1 MGDQTMRKLL
11 LSLLVLLMPVLAAA
25 QNNTLPSAPHL
36 LVKGHAEVR
45 VVPDRFTIHLTVDVT
60 NMSPNVAREKVEA
73 HMQRLLK
80 SLDAGGALH
89 AETHASNLS
98 IEPQTEYRDDKQVF
112 VGTEVSRTVDATF
125 DNWDKLRAFIA
136 LVPTDKEVQINSMN
150 AHRSDIGE
158 IKLRLRK
165 AAIENSRQ
173 AAGKIANAYG
183 LKLEGV
189 YSVSEVAPNFAYGV
203 QAGSWQSPD
212 ALQEVTVTGSRM
224 PPPQVREIAAD
235 LRVGTMT
242 IQQDIYAVYLTAAK

>member
-1 MGDQTMRKLL
+1 M
-11 LSLLVLLMPVLAAA
+11 
-25 QNNTLPSAPHL
+25 
-36 LVKGHAEVR
+36 
-45 VVPDRFTIHLTVDVT
+45 
-60 NMSPNVAREKVEA
+60 
-73 HMQRLLK
+73 
-80 SLDAGGALH
+80 H

-98 IEPQTEYRDDKQVF
+98 IEPRTEYRDDKQVF

-136 LVPTDKEVQINSMN
+136 LVPADKEVQINSMN

-183 LKLEGV
+183 PKLEGV

-203 QAGSWQSPD
+203 QAGSWQSPG
-212 ALQEVTVTGSRM
+212 ALQEATVTGSRM

-242 IQQDIYAVYLTAAK
+242 IQQDIYAVYLTAAM